1 MMSNLSIKLEA
12 AKRAIAFP
20 GFHSDDLL
28 EIALTDPCTL
38 NEMALPRA
46 EQDRIKR
53 KYRTLAFIGDALIDA
68 ILADYLYSTGQEF
81 EREELDN
88 YRQAIAD
95 RPSLTDFAIELDLP
109 NVSSS
114 WNRKNRKPPEEEP
127 GTWGE
132 MFEAVVGVLFLDAD
146 RDFDKVAQWLCDRFL
161 RNAVEA
167 YEDGEDYELDEDDY
181 DSTIITF
188 EDYAEMMGLSRSDS
202 ISFT

>member
-1 MMSNLSIKLEA
+1 MPSRNIKCEE

-38 NEMALPRA
+38 NEMNLPRA

-53 KYRTLAFIGDALIDA
+53 KYRTLAFMGDALIDT
-68 ILADYLYSTGQEF
+68 ILADYLYGTGREF
-81 EREELDN
+81 EREELDD
-88 YRQAIAD
+88 YRKAIAD
-95 RPSLTDFAIELDLP
+95 RLSLTDFAIELGLP
-109 NVSSS
+109 DFSSS
-114 WNRKNRKPPEEEP
+114 WNRKNRKPPEEEF

-161 RNAVEA
+161 RAAVEA
-167 YEDGEDYELDEDDY
+167 YEDDEDYELDDDEDPTLVT
-181 DSTIITF
+181 S
-188 EDYAEMMGLSRSDS
+188 EDYAEMMGLSESDGV
-202 ISFT
+202 SFT

>member
-1 MMSNLSIKLEA
+1 MPAITIKLEE
-12 AKRAIAFP
+12 AKGAIAFP
-20 GFHSDDLL
+20 DFHSDALL

-53 KYRTLAFIGDALIDA
+53 KYRTLAFMGDALIDA
-68 ILADYLYSTGQEF
+68 ILADDLYSTGREF
-81 EREELDN
+81 ERVELDN

-95 RPSLTDFAIELDLP
+95 RPSLTAFAIALGLP
-109 NVSSS
+109 GVSSS
-114 WNRKNRKPPEEEP
+114 WDRKNRKPPEDEP

-161 RNAVEA
+161 RDAVAA
-167 YEDGEDYELDEDDY
+167 YEEDED
-181 DSTIITF
+181 STLVSSA
-188 EDYAEMMGLSRSDS
+188 DAAEMMGLPRSNG

>member
-1 MMSNLSIKLEA
+1 MSYLSIKLEA

-53 KYRTLAFIGDALIDA
+53 KYRTLAFMGDALIDA
-68 ILADYLYSTGQEF
+68 ILADYLYSTGREF
-81 EREELDN
+81 ERVELDN

-95 RPSLTDFAIELDLP
+95 RPSLTAFAIALGLP
-109 NVSSS
+109 GVSSS
-114 WNRKNRKPPEEEP
+114 WDRKNRKPPEDEP

-161 RNAVEA
+161 RDAVAA
-167 YEDGEDYELDEDDY
+167 YEEDED
-181 DSTIITF
+181 STLVSSA
-188 EDYAEMMGLSRSDS
+188 DAAEMMGLPRSNG